1 MAIALLAVGVDGLS
15 SVLDDQP
22 GKGIPFVIAVLLGA
36 LGTYL
41 IMAFTPRIWG
51 NREVTGS
58 PR

>member
-15 SVLDDQP
+15 IVLDDQP

-41 IMAFTPRIWG
+41 IMAFAPRLWDR
-51 NREVTGS
+51 REVT
-58 PR
+58 

>member
-41 IMAFTPRIWG
+41 IMAFTPRIWDR
-51 NREVTGS
+51 REVT
-58 PR
+58 